1 MGSSTAVYLVV
12 HMLPYKELIVWQK
25 AFAFSVNIYK
35 ATDSFP
41 QEEKFGLQSQIR
53 RAGVSIPSNI
63 AEGSKRGTNKD
74 YVSFL
79 RVAHGSAA
87 EVETQ
92 LMIAQELGYVT
103 ESKFFPLKQELDEIM
118 KILASLIRKLA

>member
-1 MGSSTAVYLVV
+1 
-12 HMLPYKELIVWQK
+12 MLPYKELIVWQK
-25 AFAFSVNIYK
+25 AFRLSIDIYR
-35 ATDSFP
+35 ATESFP

-63 AEGSKRGTNKD
+63 AEGNKRGTKKD

-79 RVAHGSAA
+79 RIAHGSAA

-92 LMIAQELGYVT
+92 LMIAKELDYIP
-103 ESKFFPLKQELDEIM
+103 ESKFLTLKNELDEIM
-118 KILASLIRKLA
+118 KMLGSIVQKMD